1 MRKNEICA
9 YRIYKERD
17 GRELVKVMDFAY
29 MKGHSRDSDSR
40 YVLFKVVTLCEKKMF
55 IVTGRILKMLL
66 IDDFRKQY
74 ISYEL
79 FKQEKEAL
87 AMQKEKEKEHE
98 KKTRREMRT
107 VARIQRELKKGAEK
121 RLKMRKRKNKGLVKN

>member
-29 MKGHSRDSDSR
+29 MKGHSRNSDSR
-40 YVLFKVVTLCEKKMF
+40 YVLFKVVTLCEKMF
-55 IVTGRILKMLL
+55 IVTGRTLKMLL

-79 FKQEKEAL
+79 LKREKEAL
-87 AMQKEKEKEHE
+87 AMQKEKEKEQE
-98 KKTRREMRT
+98 KKAKKEMRT
-107 VARIQRELKKGAEK
+107 VAKIQRELKKGAEK